1 MAKRIVE
8 TLIDDIDGSVATET
22 VTFSVDGWN
31 YTIDLSEK
39 NAGALREV
47 LASYVAAGTRVGR
60 GAGTWRPGLA
70 ANGHRASRADNKVI
84 REWAAADGQELSAR
98 GRIPTSVFDAYEAAM
113 KAPVAPAAKTVR
125 RPKAEVGTSVGAAKQ
140 APRKKAAALE
150 FRES

>member
-31 YTIDLSEK
+31 YTLDLSEK

-47 LASYVAAGTRVGR
+47 LAAYVAAGTRVGR

-70 ANGHRASRADNKVI
+70 ASGHRASQAGNKVI
-84 REWAAADGQELSAR
+84 REWTAANGQELSAR
-98 GRIPTSVFDAYEAAM
+98 GRIPASV
-113 KAPVAPAAKTVR
+113 V
-125 RPKAEVGTSVGAAKQ
+125 
-140 APRKKAAALE
+140 
-150 FRES
+150 